1 MNKEYQSQ
9 FWPNVRRCPDCPFK
23 LVPKI
28 AIVPIVD
35 SYGLNYSEIEE
46 MEDNILVCPSGCGYY
61 ENMGDYPLDPSIL
74 NVIEPEPEPEPKT
87 IQLPLPL
94 EFYAEQPQTPVLQ
107 PNNRQRVKILV
118 APAFPSSYTHV
129 YNQYLL
135 AEISAKNRKRKG

>member
-35 SYGLNYSEIEE
+35 VYGLTYSDIEE

-61 ENMGDYPLDPSIL
+61 ENMGDYPLSPSIL
-74 NVIEPEPEPEPKT
+74 KVIDPEPEPEPKT

-94 EFYAEQPQTPVLQ
+94 EFYAEPPQPPVLQ
-107 PNNRQRVKILV
+107 QNNRQRVKILV
-118 APAFPSSYTHV
+118 APAFPSSY
-129 YNQYLL
+129 
-135 AEISAKNRKRKG
+135 